1 MPEITDWISASAAVV
16 AAGVAVGAAWYAWR
30 GAKAAERSAE
40 FAKTSAEASTR
51 SADAAEEANQI
62 AKSQLP
68 PDITWAIEWDRG
80 DTFVLRN
87 TGRVD
92 AQEVEVDI
100 SRVGAPMH
108 RRLPGG
114 ESIVKG
120 AGWDFMLKG
129 ASGAPMPTQLFLRW
143 AGQEDWVAV
152 SMPKR
157 GQ

>member
-1 MPEITDWISASAAVV
+1 MPEITDWLSAGAAVA
-16 AAGVAVGAAWYAWR
+16 AAGVAVGAAFYAWR

-51 SADAAEEANQI
+51 SADAAEEANRI

-68 PDITWAIEWDRG
+68 PDVTWVIEWHRG

-100 SRVGAPMH
+100 SRVGAPIR

-114 ESIVKG
+114 VSIAKG
-120 AGWDFMLKG
+120 VGWDFMLKG
-129 ASGAPMPTQLFLRW
+129 ASGAPMPAQLLLRW

-152 SMPKR
+152 PMPKR